1 MNLNDILEKLQFN
14 RNIYYGTV
22 IENEDPLMLGRVR
35 VHPEQENLEAMK
47 NSNSKFQ
54 SNPEKFKWTGDDP
67 LIFLPLLP
75 YYINQVP
82 QIGERVMLM
91 YYSNAKQSILDRFY
105 LVGPYSSPTATLR
118 VEGEDFSSS
127 RTHLNSGTKND
138 RIKWPNIKNT
148 DGTYPDNT
156 NYNGVFSEPSD
167 VSIKGRGTTD
177 LILKNNDVI
186 LRAGKYKNFVGG
198 KIPDIEPKRAF
209 LQLSKFDS
217 KTTIGEEE
225 TFYRVEQQKK
235 QINYL
240 IEYDVI
246 NPESNAEI
254 FRGTL
259 TIYKFLDREQ
269 KITYT
274 TEFTYDTEIT
284 GITKSKA
291 LLLNID
297 TPLSSDDFAKF
308 ISQQIINMVNNPTLL
323 LSNLAPGTT
332 TSNTNDQTDGTQFP
346 FYYRPSKNIRNIL
359 KSTPDSTS
367 IDLVS
372 YSNMQKLI
380 NKINVSTTDL
390 SPGYGLVM
398 DAKFSEE
405 VPFIPRKEKVRKIT
419 TESVDNTVGLIGASN
434 IYLLSNET
442 TVDGKLKINFEEFDP
457 GPKVTQK
464 DIEDKIIKNTSS
476 MVRGEELLELLE
488 LIVGFLV
495 SHVHPYPLLPPSS
508 VAYDGTSTDDVLKK
522 MLEAYQKVLN
532 KNIRIN

>member
-1 MNLNDILEKLQFN
+1 MNLKDILEKLQFN

-22 IENEDPLMLGRVR
+22 LENDDPLMLGRVR

-47 NSNSKFQ
+47 KSNSTFQ
-54 SNPEKFKWTGDDP
+54 DNPDKYKWSKEDP
-67 LIFLPLLP
+67 LIFLPFLP
-75 YYINQVP
+75 YYINQTP
-82 QIGERVMLM
+82 QIGERVLII
-91 YYSNAKQSILDRFY
+91 YYNNSKQSIKDRFY

-118 VEGEDFSSS
+118 PEGEEFNSS
-127 RTHLNSGTKND
+127 RTHLLSGTKND
-138 RIKWPNIKNT
+138 RIKWPNIKNP
-148 DGTYPDNT
+148 DGSYPDNT
-156 NYNGVFSEPSD
+156 NYNGLFAEPSD
-167 VSIKGRGTTD
+167 VSIKGRGSTD

-186 LRAGKYKNFVGG
+186 LRAGKFKTLLGG
-198 KIPDIEPKRAF
+198 KIPDIEPNRAF
-209 LQLSKFDS
+209 IQLSKFDT
-217 KTTIGEEE
+217 KTTFGDEE
-225 TFYRVEQQKK
+225 TFYRIEQQKK

-246 NPESNAEI
+246 NPESNVEI

-308 ISQQIINMVNNPTLL
+308 ISEQIINMVNKPTLL
-323 LSNLAPGTT
+323 LSNLAAGTT
-332 TSNTNDQTDGTQFP
+332 TSNTNDQTDGIQFP

-359 KSTPDSTS
+359 KSTPSNS
-367 IDLVS
+367 SLDLTS
-372 YSNMQKLI
+372 YSNMQRLI

-390 SPGYGLVM
+390 SPGYGLVL

-405 VPFIPRKEKVRKIT
+405 VPFVPRKEKVRKT
-419 TESVDNTVGLIGASN
+419 TSEVINNTVGLIGASN

-442 TVDGKLKINFEEFDP
+442 TVDGKRKINFEEFEP
-457 GPKVTQK
+457 GPKVTQR
-464 DIEDKIIKNTSS
+464 DIEDKIINNTSS

-508 VAYDGTSTDDVLKK
+508 VAYDGTSTDEVLKK

-532 KNIRIN
+532 NNIRIN